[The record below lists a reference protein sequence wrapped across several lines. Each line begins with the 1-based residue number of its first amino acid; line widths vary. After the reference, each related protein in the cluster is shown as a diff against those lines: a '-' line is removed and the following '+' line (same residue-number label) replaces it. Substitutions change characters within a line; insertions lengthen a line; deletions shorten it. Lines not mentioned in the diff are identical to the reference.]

1 MKVPALFAF
10 AILSALPPVIASA
23 DPITIQV
30 SYSSGAYSSVL
41 MESKRA
47 FEATRPDIKISY
59 RGPVV
64 NTYDELLQTTLRSA
78 AIGDLPDI
86 SLEGSQNVGILAN
99 RGIPITLD
107 GLISGEAAW
116 RDLGYS
122 PSMQEVGQ
130 IGGKTY
136 ALAYATSVPTI
147 YVNLDLLKK
156 AGVDTAN
163 LPSDWTALSE
173 AASKVQKLG
182 GSVVGGLFD
191 YYSTGNW
198 TFQAL
203 ITSQGGEILTAD
215 GAGIAFNS
223 PQGLRALAI
232 LRTFGAAGTVDMTQ
246 SQMLQAFAAG
256 TVGIFASYSAAIG
269 QIEQQ
274 IAGKFQMRAAPWPI
288 LSENGRV
295 PAGGR
300 TVMIYAKDASKQKAA
315 WEYVKFLTGA
325 IGQTILVKGV
335 GAVPVNRRAVDDPNL
350 LGKFYDENPNQR
362 AALAAVPRLTKW
374 LSYPGANSVK
384 ISEIIR
390 DQLRRALIR
399 QEDPPVVM
407 AEIVKQI
414 SPLLPPR

>member
-1 MKVPALFAF
+1 MK
-10 AILSALPPVIASA
+10 LSALAAFAVSFVLLPVIAIA
-23 DPITIQV
+23 EPISIQV
-30 SYSSGAYSSVL
+30 SYSSGAYSGVL

-47 FEATRPDIKISY
+47 FETRHPDIKISY
-59 RGPVV
+59 RGPVL
-64 NTYDELLQTTLRSA
+64 NTYEELLQATLRSA

-86 SLEGSQNVGILAN
+86 SLEGNLNVGILAD
-99 RGIPITLD
+99 RGIPIALD
-107 GLISGEAAW
+107 GLIAGEAPW

-122 PSMQEVGQ
+122 PSIQEVGQ

-163 LPSDWTALSE
+163 LPSDWKALSE

-182 GSVVGGLFD
+182 GGVVGGLFD
-191 YYSTGNW
+191 YHSAGNW

-203 ITSQGGEILTAD
+203 ITSQGGEILTPD
-215 GAGIAFNS
+215 GTGIAFNS
-223 PQGLRALAI
+223 PQGLRALEI

-246 SQMLQAFAAG
+246 PQMLQAFAAG
-256 TVGIFASYSAAIG
+256 TVGIFASFSAAIG

-274 IAGKFQMRAAPWPI
+274 IAGKFQMKAVPWPI

-300 TVMIYAKDASKQKAA
+300 TVMIYAKDPSKQKAA

-325 IGQTILVKGV
+325 VGQTILVKGV
-335 GAVPVNRRAVDDPNL
+335 GAVPVNQRAVDDPNL
-350 LGKFYDENPNQR
+350 LGKFYDEHPNQKP
-362 AALAAVPRLTKW
+362 ALEAVPRLTKW

-384 ISEIIR
+384 VSEIIR
-390 DQLRRALIR
+390 DQLRRVLIR
-399 QEDPPVVM
+399 QDDAPVVM
-407 AEIVKQI
+407 ADIVKQI
-414 SPLLPPR
+414 SPLLPPK